1 MKLER
6 IKDLADALNIFVDE
20 LKKSEVTGH
29 QLNIIGELDDE
40 FNTNLNYI
48 KDLIVVPEV
57 MPTVVPTVVEEET
70 PEEKVPSEPL
80 PLPMNNEH
88 EPIIM
93 SYNDRKSLA
102 SRKVSVDLV
111 ETEYFVHP
119 KYSNVRLSKQA
130 DCQILVN
137 GAWVPIAPVVER
149 RSTGTR
155 SEHLVI
161 TVHKKR
167 MNLGKLMLETFVG
180 LPCSEELYNK
190 SIGSFGTYHKNGDTR
205 DCSLNNIAWGLKS
218 PSGII
223 QLIPRNSDTG
233 FTVHPRYHNIRL
245 NEKGVC
251 QRCVCGIWID
261 STMRY
266 IKGITPAVTVDTPNG
281 TQALALGKLVLETFK
296 GFPKGISAAHA
307 KRLCTR
313 PKDGNINNFE
323 VSNLEWCDTWGQPIE
338 SSIVKTEPVKPTTP
352 KSDKGNTL
360 KMEGEII
367 NGSKKI
373 IDILEQTKD
382 LTLAE
387 TLLRKKV
394 DNKIPFTQDDRFVAI
409 LTCITA
415 IKDKRGFAT
424 KTGVMINSTKVMD
437 LINKK
442 YGKQYVTK
450 LLLNQVQNKTYHK
463 ELCDLV
469 F

>member
-1 MKLER
+1 MKLEK

-29 QLNIIGELDDE
+29 QLNIIGELNDE
-40 FNTNLNYI
+40 FDTNLSYV
-48 KDLIVVPEV
+48 KELIVVPEV
-57 MPTVVPTVVEEET
+57 IPTVDSTVTEEKV

-80 PLPMNNEH
+80 PLPMNNG
-88 EPIIM
+88 PIIM
-93 SYNDRKSLA
+93 SYNDRKTLA
-102 SRKVSVDLV
+102 SRKVSVDFV

-119 KYSNVRLSKQA
+119 KYSNIRLSKQA

-149 RSTGTR
+149 RNSGT
-155 SEHLVI
+155 SDHLVL

-167 MNLGKLMLETFVG
+167 LNLGKLMLETFVG

-190 SIGSFGTYHKNGDTR
+190 SICSFGTYHKNGDTH

-233 FTVHPRYHNIRL
+233 FTVHPRYHNMRL
-245 NEKGVC
+245 NEKGEC
-251 QRCVCGIWID
+251 QRCVCGIWIE
-261 STMRY
+261 STIRY
-266 IKGITPAVTVDTPNG
+266 IKGITPAVTVDTPSG
-281 TQALALGKLVLETFK
+281 AQALALGKLVLETFK
-296 GFPKGISAAHA
+296 GFPKGISNAHA

-323 VSNLEWCDTWGQPIE
+323 VSNLEWCDTMGRPIE

-382 LTLAE
+382 LLLAE

-394 DNKIPFTQDDRFVAI
+394 DNKIPFTQDDRFVAV

-415 IKDKRGFAT
+415 LKDKHGFAT
-424 KTGVMINSTKVMD
+424 KTGVNINSTKV
-437 LINKK
+437 K
-442 YGKQYVTK
+442 V
-450 LLLNQVQNKTYHK
+450 
-463 ELCDLV
+463 
-469 F
+469 

>member
-6 IKDLADALNIFVDE
+6 IKDIADALNIFVDE

-29 QLNIIGELDDE
+29 QLNIIGELDNE
-40 FNTNLNYI
+40 FNTNINYI

-57 MPTVVPTVVEEET
+57 ITTVVPTVVEEEK

-80 PLPMNNEH
+80 PLPMNNE
-88 EPIIM
+88 PSIM

-102 SRKVSVDLV
+102 SRKISVDLV

-119 KYSNVRLSKQA
+119 KYSTIRLSKQA

-167 MNLGKLMLETFVG
+167 LNLGKLMLETFVG

-190 SIGSFGTYHKNGDTR
+190 SMGSFGTYHKNGDTH
-205 DCSLNNIAWGLKS
+205 DCSLNNISWGLKS

-223 QLIPRNSDTG
+223 QIIPRNSDTG
-233 FTVHPRYHNIRL
+233 FKLHPRYPNIRL
-245 NEKGVC
+245 NEKGEC

-281 TQALALGKLVLETFK
+281 AHALALGKLVLETFK
-296 GFPKGISAAHA
+296 GFPKGISNAHA

-338 SSIVKTEPVKPTTP
+338 SSIVKTEPVKPTS
-352 KSDKGNTL
+352 KSDKANTL

-394 DNKIPFTQDDRFVAI
+394 DNKVPFTQDDHFVAV

-415 IKDKRGFAT
+415 MKEKRGFAT
-424 KTGVMINSTKVMD
+424 KTGVMLNSTKVME

>member
-1 MKLER
+1 
-6 IKDLADALNIFVDE
+6 
-20 LKKSEVTGH
+20 
-29 QLNIIGELDDE
+29 
-40 FNTNLNYI
+40 
-48 KDLIVVPEV
+48 
-57 MPTVVPTVVEEET
+57 
-70 PEEKVPSEPL
+70 
-80 PLPMNNEH
+80 
-88 EPIIM
+88 
-93 SYNDRKSLA
+93 
-102 SRKVSVDLV
+102 
-111 ETEYFVHP
+111 
-119 KYSNVRLSKQA
+119 
-130 DCQILVN
+130 
-137 GAWVPIAPVVER
+137 
-149 RSTGTR
+149 
-155 SEHLVI
+155 VI

-167 MNLGKLMLETFVG
+167 LNLGKLMLETFVG

-190 SIGSFGTYHKNGDTR
+190 SIGSFATYHKNGDTH
-205 DCSLNNIAWGLKS
+205 DCSLNNITWGLKS

>member
-1 MKLER
+1 
-6 IKDLADALNIFVDE
+6 
-20 LKKSEVTGH
+20 
-29 QLNIIGELDDE
+29 
-40 FNTNLNYI
+40 
-48 KDLIVVPEV
+48 
-57 MPTVVPTVVEEET
+57 
-70 PEEKVPSEPL
+70 
-80 PLPMNNEH
+80 
-88 EPIIM
+88 
-93 SYNDRKSLA
+93 
-102 SRKVSVDLV
+102 
-111 ETEYFVHP
+111 
-119 KYSNVRLSKQA
+119 
-130 DCQILVN
+130 
-137 GAWVPIAPVVER
+137 
-149 RSTGTR
+149 
-155 SEHLVI
+155 
-161 TVHKKR
+161 
-167 MNLGKLMLETFVG
+167 MLETFVG
-180 LPCSEELYNK
+180 LPCSEEMYNK
-190 SIGSFGTYHKNGDTR
+190 SIGSFATYHKNGDTH

-218 PSGII
+218 PNGII

-394 DNKIPFTQDDRFVAI
+394 DNKTPFTQDDCFVAV